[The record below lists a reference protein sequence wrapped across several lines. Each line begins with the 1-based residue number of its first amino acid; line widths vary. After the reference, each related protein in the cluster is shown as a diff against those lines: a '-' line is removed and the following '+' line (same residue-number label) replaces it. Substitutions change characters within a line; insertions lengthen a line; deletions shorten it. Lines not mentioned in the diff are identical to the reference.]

1 MLVKQASFQK
11 LVTVFVIT
19 IAAVPVAHGATLT
32 PADCSRI
39 ASDNDR
45 LACFEK
51 IFPPERPAADPKVD
65 LRDNSTDEKAR
76 LEKSIRSSICKDCVK
91 QSK

>member
-11 LVTVFVIT
+11 LVTVFVIS
-19 IAAVPVAHGATLT
+19 IAAIAVAHGATLT

-51 IFPPERPAADPKVD
+51 LFPPERPVADPKTD